1 MALISLLNNWT
12 ALSLHTWF
20 EENSKNY
27 KMQVIALKE
36 KNKVAIR
43 LNVIGISC
51 AIQMKFLKG
60 FVQHS

>member
-36 KNKVAIR
+36 KKQRGN
-43 LNVIGISC
+43 
-51 AIQMKFLKG
+51 
-60 FVQHS
+60 